1 MKKEEMAEEIERLD
15 EELENKSKK
24 VISLQMQAVLI
35 GDVLEEFTSEDDQCN
50 LSTIHG
56 LIAAYHGAKE
66 QVHSLIRDDINA
78 KLAEITEDE

>member
-56 LIAAYHGAKE
+56 LIAAYHGA
-66 QVHSLIRDDINA
+66 HSLIRDDINA
-78 KLAEITEDE
+78 KLAEIAEDE